1 MSRTT
6 AGRHAQRPGL
16 DQDRKKVSRLW
27 ANAKRASVQAYS
39 PCSLPGGYRGWP
51 PRSYVL
57 GPGQGE
63 HLILRGGN
71 IFIRANPGRAS
82 NSIAMGTEQVPVGV
96 GIPAHRHFQMDEAFY
111 VVDGRGFCILDDARH
126 PIEKGGSI
134 FIPKNTWHA
143 FENADCDCSC
153 SGLWRLLGWRRF
165 FVK

>member
-1 MSRTT
+1 MTH
-6 AGRHAQRPGL
+6 G
-16 DQDRKKVSRLW
+16 
-27 ANAKRASVQAYS
+27 
-39 PCSLPGGYRGWP
+39 
-51 PRSYVL
+51 YVL

-82 NSIAMGTEQVPVGV
+82 NSIAMGTQQVLVGV

-143 FENADCDCSC
+143 FENADCELLLLWVVAPP
-153 SGLWRLLGWRRF
+153 GLEAF
-165 FVK
+165 FREIATSPGAPEKSRTKEQLNAIALKYGTEFR

>member
-1 MSRTT
+1 VTH
-6 AGRHAQRPGL
+6 G
-16 DQDRKKVSRLW
+16 
-27 ANAKRASVQAYS
+27 
-39 PCSLPGGYRGWP
+39 
-51 PRSYVL
+51 YVL

-143 FENADCDCSC
+143 FENADCELLL
-153 SGLWRLLGWRRF
+153 LWVVSPPGWKRF
-165 FVK
+165 FVRLLLRLAHQKSREQRNN

>member
-1 MSRTT
+1 MTH
-6 AGRHAQRPGL
+6 G
-16 DQDRKKVSRLW
+16 
-27 ANAKRASVQAYS
+27 
-39 PCSLPGGYRGWP
+39 
-51 PRSYVL
+51 YVL

-82 NSIAMGTEQVPVGV
+82 NSIAMGTQQVLVGV

-134 FIPKNTWHA
+134 FIPKNTWERLVAPRQHITLQSA
-143 FENADCDCSC
+143 SIASALRRADE
-153 SGLWRLLGWRRF
+153 LIE
-165 FVK
+165 